1 MRRRKDSTDLLPSLS
16 LGPGATPAE
25 LPELLTVE
33 EVAAW
38 LKTSRKA
45 IYAKA
50 ERGVIPG
57 ATHIGSRLYFFRR
70 DLLRWAEQ
78 GRVPDMEK

>member
-1 MRRRKDSTDLLPSLS
+1 M
-16 LGPGATPAE
+16 PGGTPAE
-25 LPELLTVE
+25 LPDLLTPD

-50 ERGVIPG
+50 ERGTIPG
-57 ATHIGSRLYFFRR
+57 ATHVGSRLYFFRS